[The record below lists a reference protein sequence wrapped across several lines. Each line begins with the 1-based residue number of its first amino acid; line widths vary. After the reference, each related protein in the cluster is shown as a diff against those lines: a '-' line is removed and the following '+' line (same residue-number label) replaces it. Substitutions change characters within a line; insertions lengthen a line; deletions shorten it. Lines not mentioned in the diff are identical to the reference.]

1 MVSQDDVN
9 QYNVQADSADHVSE
23 YCRIFIPEKELK
35 ESILCEHPV
44 SNNIEGVNRLDNF
57 MRDIEKGKKRSNELL
72 VENILEKV
80 HSKTLDVYG
89 LLAIM
94 WSYLEDINSLRD
106 DNINVDNDTSLTR
119 T

>member
-72 VENILEKV
+72 VENILF
-80 HSKTLDVYG
+80 LI
-89 LLAIM
+89 LF
-94 WSYLEDINSLRD
+94 SLKKF
-106 DNINVDNDTSLTR
+106 IVKLWMFMAYWP
-119 T
+119 